1 MITNILVFLFKIK
14 MKYYSKLLFLPIL
27 LLFINSCEVEN
38 ILTDDELIDAIINS
52 EDKISVLENDLPYLI
67 KNSISN
73 EMPDDFIEDAKLAP
87 SLGYQLGMMSIDVF
101 NMGIKSGDVFFDT
114 DGRKLERSKD
124 FDKKDKKKRS
134 KPCFKLKYPLSLELP
149 DGKIIEVNDRK
160 EHCDVVK
167 TYNSE
172 SKSDRKEIKLLFPVR
187 VTFYDDDKNLIEKVM
202 DSEKDLQELKETCEQ
217 KDTKER
223 KN

>member
-1 MITNILVFLFKIK
+1 
-14 MKYYSKLLFLPIL
+14 
-27 LLFINSCEVEN
+27 
-38 ILTDDELIDAIINS
+38 
-52 EDKISVLENDLPYLI
+52 
-67 KNSISN
+67 
-73 EMPDDFIEDAKLAP
+73 MPDDFIEDAKLAP

-172 SKSDRKEIKLLFPVR
+172 SKSNRKEIKLLFPVT

>member
-1 MITNILVFLFKIK
+1 MFTNILVFLKK
-14 MKYYSKLLFLPIL
+14 NNMKYFSKILFLPIL

-38 ILTDDELIDAIINS
+38 FLTDDELIDAIINS
-52 EDKISVLENDLPYLI
+52 EEKISVLENDLPYQI

-167 TYNSE
+167 TYNLE
-172 SKSDRKEIKLLFPVR
+172 SKSDRKEIKLLFPVT

>member
-1 MITNILVFLFKIK
+1 
-14 MKYYSKLLFLPIL
+14 MKYYSKLLFLPMLI
-27 LLFINSCEVEN
+27 LFISACEDEN

-52 EDKISVLENDLPYLI
+52 EDKISDLENDLPNQL
-67 KNSISN
+67 KNSITN
-73 EMPDDFIEDAKLAP
+73 EMPDDFIDDAKLAP
-87 SLGYQLGMMSIDVF
+87 SLGYQLEMRSIEVF

-124 FDKKDKKKRS
+124 FDGKDKNKRS

-149 DGKIIEVNDRK
+149 DGKTIEVSDRK

-167 TYNSE
+167 TYHSE
-172 SKSDRKEIKLLFPVR
+172 SKSDRKEIKLIFPVT
-187 VTFYDDDKNLIEKVM
+187 VTFYDDDKILIEKVM

>member
-1 MITNILVFLFKIK
+1 
-14 MKYYSKLLFLPIL
+14 MKYYSKLLFPLIL

-149 DGKIIEVNDRK
+149 DGKIIKVNDRK

-172 SKSDRKEIKLLFPVR
+172 SKSDRKEIKLLFPVT

>member
-1 MITNILVFLFKIK
+1 MITNILVFLLKIK

-38 ILTDDELIDAIINS
+38 ILTNDELIDAIINS

-73 EMPDDFIEDAKLAP
+73 EMPDDFIEDAKLAR

-149 DGKIIEVNDRK
+149 DGKIIKVNDRK

-172 SKSDRKEIKLLFPVR
+172 SKSDRKEIKLIFPVT

>member
-1 MITNILVFLFKIK
+1 MITNILVFLLKIK

-124 FDKKDKKKRS
+124 FDKKYKKKRS

-172 SKSDRKEIKLLFPVR
+172 SKSNRKEIKLLFPVT

>member
-1 MITNILVFLFKIK
+1 
-14 MKYYSKLLFLPIL
+14 MKYYSKLLLLPIL
-27 LLFINSCEVEN
+27 LFFMNSCEVEN

-52 EDKISVLENDLPYLI
+52 EEKISVLENDLPYQL

-73 EMPDDFIEDAKLAP
+73 EMPDDFIDDAKLAP
-87 SLGYQLGMMSIDVF
+87 SLGYQLGMRSIDVF
-101 NMGIKSGDVFFDT
+101 NMGIKSGDIFFDT

-124 FDKKDKKKRS
+124 FDGKDKKKRT

-149 DGKIIEVNDRK
+149 DGKTIEVNDRK

-167 TYNSE
+167 SYHTE
-172 SKSDRKEIKLLFPVR
+172 IKSDRKKIKLSFPVT
-187 VTFYDDDKNLIEKVM
+187 VTFYDDKNLIEKVM

>member
-1 MITNILVFLFKIK
+1 

-73 EMPDDFIEDAKLAP
+73 EMPDDFIEDAELAP

-124 FDKKDKKKRS
+124 FDKKDKRKRS

-149 DGKIIEVNDRK
+149 DGKIIKVNDRK

-172 SKSDRKEIKLLFPVR
+172 SKSDRKEIKLLFPVT

>member
-1 MITNILVFLFKIK
+1 
-14 MKYYSKLLFLPIL
+14 MKYFSKILFLPIL

-134 KPCFKLKYPLSLELP
+134 KGNASTRYRPC
-149 DGKIIEVNDRK
+149 
-160 EHCDVVK
+160 
-167 TYNSE
+167 NS
-172 SKSDRKEIKLLFPVR
+172 
-187 VTFYDDDKNLIEKVM
+187 
-202 DSEKDLQELKETCEQ
+202 
-217 KDTKER
+217 
-223 KN
+223 

>member
-1 MITNILVFLFKIK
+1 MITNILVFLLKIK

-38 ILTDDELIDAIINS
+38 ILTNDELIDAIINS

-73 EMPDDFIEDAKLAP
+73 EMPDDFIEDAKLAR

-149 DGKIIEVNDRK
+149 DGKIIKVNDRK

-172 SKSDRKEIKLLFPVR
+172 SKSDRKEIKLLFPVT